1 MAPPDPAPLGLIAGC
16 GELPLEVA
24 RSARRRGRSVVAVA
38 LHGQA
43 DPALEAEVAEVCW
56 LHAGEVARIT
66 GVLRAA
72 GVAEAVLAG
81 KLPKSLLEDP
91 AALRLD
97 AAALALLRRL
107 PDRHD
112 ASILSGVA
120 DHLAG
125 QGIRLLPQAQLV
137 PELVAT
143 AGPYGDL
150 LASREQLADLAFGWP
165 LARAVAELGIGQT
178 LVVRGRAV
186 LAVEAIEGTDEAI
199 LRAGRIAPGAC
210 VIKLAGPR
218 QDPRFDLP
226 AIGEATLSAL
236 ARAKAAVLAFQ
247 AGTTLVLQREALVA
261 AADAHGIALLGV
273 GEPPPWEGA

>member
-1 MAPPDPAPLGLIAGC
+1 LIAGC

-43 DPALEAEVAEVCW
+43 DPALEAEVAELCW
-56 LHAGEVARIT
+56 LYPGEVARIT
-66 GVLRAA
+66 GVLRSA
-72 GVAEAVLAG
+72 GVVEAVLAG
-81 KLPKSLLEDP
+81 KVPKSLLEDP

-97 AAALALLRRL
+97 AAALAMLRRL

-120 DHLAG
+120 EHLAE

-143 AGPYGDL
+143 AGPYGRL
-150 LASREQLADLAFGWP
+150 LASRAQLADLAFGWP
-165 LARAVAELGIGQT
+165 LAKAVAELGIGQT

-210 VIKLAGPR
+210 VIKLAKPG

-247 AGTTLVLQREALVA
+247 AGATLVLQREALVA
-261 AADAHGIALLGV
+261 SADAHGIALLGV
-273 GEPPPWEGA
+273 GEPPPWEIS